1 MITKPKGTQDIL
13 PNESEKWQYIEEK
26 IRNIARQFNLHEI
39 RTPTFEVTELFTR
52 GVGET
57 TDIVHKE
64 MYTFLDKGERSITL
78 KPEGTAGVVRAF
90 LENGLFNQT
99 MPQKLYY
106 ISPIFRY
113 ERPQSGRLREHHQ
126 FGVEVFG
133 SASPF
138 MDAEVISMA
147 YSYLKE
153 VGVQAMQLQ
162 LNSVGCPKC
171 RPAFNAALKAYF
183 EPYKQELCE
192 NCQIRFEKNTLR
204 ILDCKIESCKNV
216 IKNAP
221 KITDYLC
228 TECSAHFTALQQIL
242 SANDIPYIVN
252 PQLVRGLDYYTKT
265 VFEFVST
272 AIGAKGTV
280 LGGGRYDNLVAN
292 LGGKSTCAIGFGSGI
307 ERLLLLLEAQN
318 RVLPIQKNI
327 SIYIAPLEEDAKML
341 SFQVA
346 KLLREKDFAVE
357 MDVMNRSIKAQFK
370 YANSIKANY
379 VVSIGHDELQSN
391 TLTVKNMQ
399 TGKEEQVE
407 RTKLVQYLQAI
418 AKEDV

>member
-13 PNESEKWQYIEEK
+13 PNESIKWQYIEEK
-26 IRNIARQFNLHEI
+26 IRNIAKQFNLHEI

-64 MYTFLDKGERSITL
+64 MYTFLDKGGRSMTL

-90 LENGLFNQT
+90 LENGLFNQA

-138 MDAEVISMA
+138 ADAEVISIA
-147 YSYLKE
+147 YNYLNE
-153 VGVQAMQLQ
+153 VGAKDIQLQ

-171 RPAFNAALKAYF
+171 RPSFNSALKAYF
-183 EPYKQELCE
+183 EPHKQELCE
-192 NCQIRFEKNTLR
+192 NCQIRLEKNTLR
-204 ILDCKIESCKNV
+204 ILDCKTENCKKV

-228 TECSAHFTALQQIL
+228 TECSEHFAALQQIL
-242 SANDIPYIVN
+242 TANAIPYTLN
-252 PQLVRGLDYYTKT
+252 TQLVRGLDYYTKT
-265 VFEFVST
+265 VFEFVSLS
-272 AIGAKGTV
+272 IGAQGTV
-280 LGGGRYDNLVAN
+280 LGGGRYDNLVAS
-292 LGGKSTCAIGFGSGI
+292 LGGKPTCAVGFGSGI
-307 ERLLLLLEAQN
+307 ERLLLLLEGQN
-318 RVLPIQKNI
+318 SMLPMHKNL
-327 SIYIAPLEEDAKML
+327 SVYIAPLEEDAKIL
-341 SFQVA
+341 SFQLA
-346 KLLREKDFAVE
+346 KLLRENNFTVE
-357 MDVMNRSIKAQFK
+357 IDLMNRSIKSQFK
-370 YANSIKANY
+370 YANSIKADY
-379 VVSIGHDELQSN
+379 VISIGHDELQSN
-391 TLTVKNMQ
+391 KLTIKNMQ
-399 TGKEEQVE
+399 TGKEEQVLHTDIVE
-407 RTKLVQYLQAI
+407 YLQRI
-418 AKEDV
+418 AREGA